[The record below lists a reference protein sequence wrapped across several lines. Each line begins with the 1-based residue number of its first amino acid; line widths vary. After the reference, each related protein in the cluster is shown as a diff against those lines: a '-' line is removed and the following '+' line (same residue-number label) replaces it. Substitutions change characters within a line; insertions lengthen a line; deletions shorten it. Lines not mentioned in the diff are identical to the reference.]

1 VAFQTI
7 NQLMKNIATFILY
20 FVIGLST
27 IHAQSNIGKI
37 EIKKG
42 FPNHAFQYG
51 DIYLNIHDLKPLLK
65 KNEQAYKLLKP
76 ARINYSLANTFSYIG
91 VICIIYPVGSHIFNG
106 PSKYF
111 WPFVGIGL
119 GVTAVSIPLRIKAN
133 RQAIKA
139 VDAYNA
145 GLSQHF
151 NKYPPL
157 ELKAVAT
164 SNGIGLM
171 LHF

>member
-1 VAFQTI
+1 
-7 NQLMKNIATFILY
+7 MKIIAAFIL
-20 FVIGLST
+20 FLIIGIST
-27 IHAQSNIGKI
+27 LCAQSNIGKI
-37 EIKKG
+37 EIKRG

-51 DIYLNIHDLKPLLK
+51 DIYLNIHDLKPVLK

-76 ARINYSLANTFSYIG
+76 ARINYSLANSLTYIG
-91 VICIIYPVGSHIFNG
+91 VTCIITPIGSHIING

-119 GVTAVSIPLRIKAN
+119 GATAISIPLRIKAN
-133 RQAIKA
+133 KQAVKA
-139 VDAYNA
+139 VETYNA

-151 NKYPPL
+151 YKYSPL
-157 ELKAVAT
+157 KLEAVAT